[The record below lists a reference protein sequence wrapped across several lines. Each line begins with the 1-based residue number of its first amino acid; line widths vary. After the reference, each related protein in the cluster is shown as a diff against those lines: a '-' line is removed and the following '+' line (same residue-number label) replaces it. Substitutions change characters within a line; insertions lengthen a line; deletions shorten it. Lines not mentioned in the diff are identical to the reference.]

1 MDGEVAEEEH
11 VAGFG
16 RAGGGFCDWVFVNGQ
31 VVAAVVQ
38 VFERSELVGT
48 GYYSDA
54 AFFDR
59 RIVEVDDGGDHG
71 MMLVR
76 EVGEVLMHR
85 KWCTF
90 GGRFNKHLGVV
101 ELDIGSDDIGGPVG
115 QARIADQAGEGG
127 GMVLDVVTVEELSWQ
142 VGYFGTGGPALVG
155 DSFDTGRLESVGDL
169 MCLIVEM
176 GGFVA
181 GKDGFGEE
189 VAMFCVEIL
198 FLGGETGLGIGF
210 DHGSS
215 I

>member
-1 MDGEVAEEEH
+1 MK
-11 VAGFG
+11 
-16 RAGGGFCDWVFVNGQ
+16 
-31 VVAAVVQ
+31 
-38 VFERSELVGT
+38 VFERSEFIGT

-59 RIVEVDDGGDHG
+59 RIVEVDYGGDHG
-71 MMLVR
+71 MKLVR

-90 GGRFNKHLGVV
+90 GRRFDKHLAVV
-101 ELDIGSDDIGGPVG
+101 ELDVGSDDIGGPDRQVG
-115 QARIADQAGEGG
+115 IADQTCEGG
-127 GMVLDVVTVEELSWQ
+127 KMVLDVVALEELSWE
-142 VGYFGTGGPALVG
+142 VGYFGTGGPAFVG
-155 DSFDTGRLESVGDL
+155 DAFGIGLLQSVGDL

-198 FLGGETGLGIGF
+198 FLGGETGLGIVFG
-210 DHGSS
+210 HGSS